1 MLAEYMLLGTLGAL
15 TGVVLSTLASWALVR
30 VIFRLGFVP
39 ALVPALLVAAAMIAL
54 AVAIGFMTGRDV
66 FAETPMAALRET

>member
-1 MLAEYMLLGTLGAL
+1 
-15 TGVVLSTLASWALVR
+15 VLSTLASWALVR